1 MNGSPNTRW
10 ASGPSGR
17 SHRSSSRAS
26 APDVLEGVLVDSPAA
41 RSAGVDSGSGAGGG
55 PFVEAEP
62 VAPGLRAGAAS
73 VPGVEASPSGDSP
86 GVGRSNGRMYSDPR
100 VGQVVGDRR
109 PVGDRSPRVV
119 ADGPVA
125 PRVPS
130 AVGRST
136 VVAGAAHGTH
146 LPPGVGRSRVPAVA
160 VGGVPGDGI
169 GQPLPGG
176 DPGALPPGTS
186 TSLVLSGG
194 NIASESG
201 IVVMLPDPQ
210 APGGLRAVQ
219 VPLASYVKQ
228 ARGVGSGFFEFI
240 GLGSSAFRAG
250 LMGFVILALIL
261 FFGYLGSTLVANRY
275 QFHEVQVAPGRSQF
289 YRIDRWTGEM
299 QRCQTDY
306 RTARSPGAEG
316 APPPV
321 C

>member
-1 MNGSPNTRW
+1 MFSREY
-10 ASGPSGR
+10 
-17 SHRSSSRAS
+17 SSIARRLGQT
-26 APDVLEGVLVDSPAA
+26 VLIRGL
-41 RSAGVDSGSGAGGG
+41 GLGGG
-55 PFVEAEP
+55 RFVEAEP
-62 VAPGLRAGAAS
+62 VAPGLPTGTAPI
-73 VPGVEASPSGDSP
+73 PGVEASPSSDSP
-86 GVGRSNGRMYSDPR
+86 RVARSNGRVYSDPR

-109 PVGDRSPRVV
+109 PVGARSPRVV
-119 ADGPVA
+119 SDGPVA

-136 VVAGAAHGTH
+136 VVAGAGHGTH

-160 VGGVPGDGI
+160 VAGVPGDGI

-228 ARGVGSGFFEFI
+228 ARGVGSGFFDFI

-250 LMGFVILALIL
+250 WMGFVILAVIL